1 MLLLNKKKSVFTL
14 LQETFTI
21 FMLVI
26 LGSIIIINPFWI
38 SYNRFLHTAME
49 LVCVFISLA
58 TFLLVWYT
66 FEKNDQVNHLIGFG
80 FLAVAIFDILHSL
93 VFLSTSQD
101 IELSI
106 WYWIFGRFFE
116 CVILILI
123 TKDKYDVPKWQ
134 GLFCTLLIAG
144 ISSWLI
150 YRYVSYLPALF
161 NFQDSTAIKL
171 ILESVIILLLMYAL
185 FQIKGKLLENGIV
198 AYSYIFNAIIFAIL
212 VELCFT
218 FDVNSVLYGTGHL
231 LKMICY
237 FFFLKGIFVTA
248 VIYPYEKLE
257 ENNEFLTN
265 VLNDLPIGVI
275 MYDADLKL
283 CFANNKALKLLN
295 CRLKDIYGYYPED
308 MGNRFGYINRIPQV
322 LLNGGVVEKN
332 ILLELTTYTGRTL
345 RLKADYFKIKDRYLV
360 IFEDAKK
367 EQDLG
372 NLKLQ
377 TKTILGSINNPII
390 ITNVDYRII
399 MSNSK
404 TTELLEM
411 EETDLLGKDFFSLF
425 EVIKDDHRK
434 KDTLSS
440 QFFKSNR
447 PENYQRIPIIT
458 MKGHKKELLLHTDQ
472 IKNIE
477 GELIGT
483 IIIVAD
489 YTLVNQEHEILRQNE
504 KMIMLGQMAAGIV
517 HEIKNPLTAIKGFSQ
532 LIKFKA
538 EDEKA
543 LEYACF
549 IERET
554 DNINRFVTDFL
565 MFAKPSPAEL
575 KETTINELIDSIKTM
590 IDTNAFIR
598 KINLEFAIKDGEK
611 IVRVD
616 VNKIR
621 QVILNITKNAMEVV
635 TDQKHPEIKISTD
648 YHNQSYEVAINI
660 YNNGKPMTEEER
672 RNAGTPFFTTKA
684 KGTGL
689 GLSICYQIIKDHKG
703 RIEIESD
710 KKIGTSFIIFLPC
723 RNKLKTEKELKDSN
737 IEEEMQ

>member
-80 FLAVAIFDILHSL
+80 FLAVAIFDIQHSFF
-93 VFLSTSQD
+93 FLRANQD
-101 IELSI
+101 FELSI
-106 WYWIFGRFFE
+106 WYWLFGRFFE
-116 CVILILI
+116 CLILILI
-123 TKDKYDVPKWQ
+123 TKENYDVPKWQ
-134 GLFCTLLIAG
+134 GLFCTLLLAG
-144 ISSWLI
+144 TSSWFI
-150 YRYVSYLPALF
+150 YRQLPFLPILYD
-161 NFQDSTAIKL
+161 FQGATVIK
-171 ILESVIILLLMYAL
+171 IFLECTVILLLMYAL
-185 FQIKGKLLENGIV
+185 LKIKGRLLENGIV
-198 AYSYIFNAIIFAIL
+198 AYSYIFTAIIFAIL
-212 VELCFT
+212 AELCFT
-218 FDVNSVLYGTGHL
+218 FELNSVFYGTGHL
-231 LKMICY
+231 LKMIYY

-248 VIYPYEKLE
+248 VVYPYEKLE
-257 ENNEFLTN
+257 ESNEFLTN
-265 VLNDLPIGVI
+265 VLNDLPIGVTI
-275 MYDADLKL
+275 YDADLKL
-283 CFANNKALKLLN
+283 CFANTKALRLLN
-295 CRLKDIYGYYPED
+295 CELKDILGYYPED
-308 MGNRFGYINRIPQV
+308 MGNRFGYINRIPQI
-322 LLNGGVVEKN
+322 LLNGGVIEKN
-332 ILLELTTYTGRTL
+332 ILLELNTYAGNKL
-345 RLKADYFKIKDRYLV
+345 RLKTDYFKIKDRYLV

-372 NLKLQ
+372 NIKLQ

-399 MSNSK
+399 MCNSK

-411 EETDLLGKDFFSLF
+411 EESDIIDKDIFSLF
-425 EVIKDDHRK
+425 EVIKDEHK
-434 KDTLSS
+434 KKETVSY
-440 QFFKSNR
+440 QFFKSDR

-477 GELIGT
+477 GEQIGT

-489 YTLVNQEHEILRQNE
+489 YTLVNQEHEIQRQNE

-532 LIKFKA
+532 LIKYKI
-538 EDEKA
+538 EDEKV
-543 LEYACF
+543 LEYAYF

-565 MFAKPSPAEL
+565 LFAKPSPAEL
-575 KETTINELIDSIKTM
+575 KETTIHELIDSIKTM

-598 KINLEFAIKDGEK
+598 KINLEFEIKDGEK
-611 IVRVD
+611 FVQVD

-635 TDQKHPEIKISTD
+635 TEQKHPEIKISTD
-648 YHNQSYEVAINI
+648 YHSQSYEVAINI

-689 GLSICYQIIKDHKG
+689 GLSICYQIIKEHKG

-710 KKIGTSFIIFLPC
+710 ERKGTKFIIFLPC
-723 RNKLKTEKELKDSN
+723 RNKVKTERKR
-737 IEEEMQ
+737 Q